1 MKWYPGPSASVFNPV
16 PIEDTFSTAV
26 DLAHFPPGAK
36 PITAAGFTLN
46 SPLHDPAFAI
56 HVVYSYCFKVVL
68 LNLIREELQL
78 ARHEGLAPSFVASSS
93 EPITEKVKH

>member
-56 HVVYSYCFKVVL
+56 LLVL
-68 LNLIREELQL
+68 LFERSYSWRGTRGWLRHSLHHPPSRLQK
-78 ARHEGLAPSFVASSS
+78 R
-93 EPITEKVKH
+93 